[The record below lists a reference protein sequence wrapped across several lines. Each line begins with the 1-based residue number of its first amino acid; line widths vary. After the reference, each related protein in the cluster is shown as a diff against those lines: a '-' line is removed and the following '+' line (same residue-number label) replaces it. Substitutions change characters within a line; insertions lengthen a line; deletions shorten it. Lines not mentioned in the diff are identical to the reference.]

1 MKKLLV
7 TLLLFVLT
15 LTAAYSIT
23 KVYDHMHL
31 NGKWYAYAY
40 HKADGTYYK
49 FEEGLLFLEFFDI
62 HKVKLSILGDKEADI
77 MFSERKL
84 ISGFYYT
91 HIKLK
96 DANESWL
103 IKENTPNEDFAIIEI
118 LKGNFPLKYQ
128 VDYKVLISKKENY
141 FANLKEPKELLE
153 EPKKSEEPKEPKEL
167 EKK

>member
-49 FEEGLLFLEFFDI
+49 FEEGLLFLEFFGI
-62 HKVKLSILGDKEADI
+62 NKVKLSILGDKEADI
-77 MFSERKL
+77 AFSERK
-84 ISGFYYT
+84 IINDEYYT
-91 HIKLK
+91 HIRLK
-96 DANESWL
+96 KSNESWL
-103 IKENTPNEDFAIIEI
+103 IKENTPNDDFVIIEI
-118 LKGNFPLKYQ
+118 LKGNFPIRYE
-128 VDYKVLISKKENY
+128 VDYKVLLSQKENY
-141 FANLKEPKELLE
+141 FAELM
-153 EPKKSEEPKEPKEL
+153 KSKGLPEKSKGL